1 MTFRQSILLWFVS
14 SQAVL
19 AADSVT
25 NLPVVAIEPA
35 ASGVV
40 IEFKGTLQSADAV
53 TGPWVDLASA
63 GTPYHPPSADGLRF
77 YRARMPDGIF
87 VTNEVVTFTVSGP
100 FQEHFELA
108 YAGLPDGIFPPIREK
123 PYFDGTLVFGG
134 FTLPVSLR
142 VRGNSSLQECPFPK
156 LKFKVSKNDRAV
168 TPFAEAREVKLGTH
182 CAEGGRGNIGRLREQ
197 IATFR
202 EALAYET
209 MAELGFIAPR
219 VRRAHV
225 EYHDTTD
232 TNLSPMAGWQISRDA
247 LIFDDIEVV
256 GERLG
261 GRSLDD
267 EEIAALTNANFNAQL
282 ITDLRFLHALFGNW
296 DFTLSLDGRGLWNTD
311 VLELADGTLVPVA
324 GDFDLA
330 SWVTGEV
337 RVGAPPEYRPDLPEL
352 ERRALY
358 ELERVRNEAGA
369 SSFDAARDRFTA
381 KRAAVETLVNAALID
396 ESGRSNCLHHVS
408 AFFEAAAAATR

>member
-1 MTFRQSILLWFVS
+1 M
-14 SQAVL
+14 L
-19 AADSVT
+19 AADSATNVPTIAINRVAT
-25 NLPVVAIEPA
+25 NLVV
-35 ASGVV
+35 
-40 IEFKGTLQSADAV
+40 EFKGTLQTADAV
-53 TGPWVDLASA
+53 AGPWVDLASA
-63 GTPYHPPSADGLRF
+63 GTPYHPPAADGLRF

-100 FQEHFELA
+100 LQQHFELA
-108 YAGLPDGIFPPIREK
+108 YAGLPDGIFPPVREK
-123 PYFDGTLVFGG
+123 PYFDGTLVFGR

-156 LKFKVSKNDRAV
+156 LKFKVSKSDRAV

-202 EALAYET
+202 EALAYEA
-209 MAELGFIAPR
+209 MFELGFIAPR

-225 EYHDTTD
+225 EYYDTTD

-256 GERLG
+256 GESLG
-261 GRSLDD
+261 GRALDD
-267 EEIAALTNANFNAQL
+267 EEVAALTNANFNAQL

-296 DFTLSLDGRGLWNTD
+296 DFTLSPDGRGLWNTD

-337 RVGAPPEYRPDLPEL
+337 RVGAPPDYRPDLPEL
-352 ERRALY
+352 ERRAFY
-358 ELERVRNEAGA
+358 DLEQIRNLVGA
-369 SSFDAARDRFTA
+369 SSFDAARDRFIA
-381 KRAAVETLVNAALID
+381 KRGAVETLIGSALID
-396 ESGRSNCLHHVS
+396 EPGRSNCLHHVR
-408 AFFEAAAAATR
+408 AFYEAVASGAR